1 MLELVFM
8 YILKNNY
15 QSYDFSFWFEVHCR
29 VGLNITQIE
38 LLAIFLGGM
47 HCIIVT
53 CDKIMQR
60 PLFLGWRV

>member
-38 LLAIFLGGM
+38 LLAILGGGDALY
-47 HCIIVT
+47 H

-60 PLFLGWRV
+60 PLFWGWRV